1 MNLSPPERVLIVG
14 GGAQAQS
21 AADVLLFLAESGWPV
36 AVVGFVDDNPALW
49 GTQWMGLPVLGP
61 IAAVAEIGHDALF
74 IGIGNNRTRKR
85 LYNAFAAQGERFATV
100 RHPSAVLGRGGSV
113 GPGTYIG
120 PCAVVGVETHIGA
133 NVILNGGGV
142 LGHHNVIGDHAHIAP
157 GVDTTG
163 AVRIGVGAL
172 VGAGAAIIPGRTV
185 GAWSVVGAGAV
196 VTCDV
201 PDGATVAGVPAR
213 SRQPETSFA

>member
-1 MNLSPPERVLIVG
+1 MSLSSPDRVLIVG

-21 AADVLLFLAESGWPV
+21 AADVLLFLAETGCPV
-36 AVVGFVDDNPALW
+36 AVVGFVDDNPVLW
-49 GTQWMGLPVLGP
+49 GRWWMGLPVLGP
-61 IAAVAEIGHDALF
+61 IAAAAEIEHDALF

-85 LYNAFAAQGERFATV
+85 FFDAFAAQGERFATV
-100 RHPSAVLGRGGSV
+100 RHPSAVLARSV
-113 GPGTYIG
+113 TVGAGTYIG
-120 PCAVVGVETHIGA
+120 ATAVVSVCTQIGA
-133 NVILNGGGV
+133 NVILNGTGC

-157 GVDTTG
+157 GVTTTG
-163 AVRIGVGAL
+163 DVSIGEGAL

-196 VTCDV
+196 VTRDV

-213 SRQPETSFA
+213 NRRPEASRT

>member
-1 MNLSPPERVLIVG
+1 MMLSLPERVLIVG
-14 GGAQAQS
+14 GGAQAQG
-21 AADVLLFLAESGWPV
+21 AADALLLLAECGWPGT
-36 AVVGFVDDNPALW
+36 VVGFVDDNPALW
-49 GTQWMGLPVLGP
+49 GGQWMGLPVLGP
-61 IAAVAEIGHDALF
+61 IAAVGEIEHDTLF

-85 LYNAFAAQGERFATV
+85 LYEAFAVQGERFTIV
-100 RHPSAVLGRGGSV
+100 RHPSAVIGRGGSV

-163 AVRIGVGAL
+163 GVRVGTGAL
-172 VGAGAAIIPGRTV
+172 VGTGAAIVPGCTV

-196 VTCDV
+196 VTRDV

-213 SRQPETSFA
+213 SRAAEMSPA

>member
-1 MNLSPPERVLIVG
+1 MIVG

-21 AADVLLFLAESGWPV
+21 AADVLLFLAESGRSV
-36 AVVGFVDDNPALW
+36 SVVGFVDDNPALW
-49 GTQWMGLPVLGP
+49 GRQWMGLPVLGP
-61 IAAVAEIGHDALF
+61 IAAMGDIEHDALF

-85 LYNAFAAQGERFATV
+85 LYDAFAAGGERFATV
-100 RHPSAVLGRGGSV
+100 RHPSAVIGRGCSI

-120 PCAVVGVETHIGA
+120 PCAVVGVCTTIGA
-133 NVILNGGGV
+133 NVVLNGGGV

-163 AVRIGVGAL
+163 DVRIGAGAL
-172 VGAGAAIIPGRTV
+172 VGAGAAIIPGCTV
-185 GAWSVVGAGAV
+185 GAWCVVGAGAV
-196 VTCDV
+196 VTRAV

-213 SRQPETSFA
+213 SRKPEASFA